1 MNDIYETIN
10 KIANA
15 NKKRENQSGYP
26 VDKFPPVMSELIDT
40 LHDDSQIPMEIIGNA
55 VLAAASMACQSLVDL
70 ELSHNTTPELCSLYL
85 LTLAESGEG
94 KTTINKQVMAPFYEF
109 MDELYADY
117 EHRLFKYK
125 GEVEL
130 WRIKKKVL
138 EREVSSAY
146 KHPDE
151 EEGESVE
158 EKEKKVRLHI
168 DNEPQKP
175 KRLTLIYED
184 TTLKALTDGMDV
196 CSHGGLISDEAIIF
210 FKGYTNDK
218 FGILNKGWEGGVYAH
233 KRADGTDTLI
243 KPCLTVSLMTQPR
256 VAKDYFRKG
265 EGIAKDV
272 GFLARF
278 LFSEAKST
286 IGNRTDNTDFSRSRK
301 CLNIFHDRIR
311 ALLSQQKEYITS
323 NKFSKKT
330 LTLSAKALAVKKQ
343 FGNEINDKIGLE
355 SSHIKEIL
363 SKSGTNAA
371 RIAAIFHCFNDNSNN
386 EISPEH
392 MTDACDIMRWYNE
405 QAKKLFYFTSEDYQ
419 FEMDVKEI
427 YFWLEKRFMHNKFIP
442 IEFNTLRQY
451 APNKF
456 RSTGRLKVIFDQLVA
471 QNLVVYAQTRPGGCV
486 YILPVLSRNIISQSG
501 NFYYTNPSDSVA
513 AQQAVLLSSG
523 VFVPAQPQPGTEN
536 TLLNKPFFQFKTSRD
551 IHGRLRN
558 VNINSR

>member
-10 KIANA
+10 KIDNA

-117 EHRLFKYK
+117 EHRLSKYK

-371 RIAAIFHCFNDNSNN
+371 RIAAIFHCFNDNCNN
-386 EISPEH
+386 EISPEQ

-405 QAKKLFYFTSEDYQ
+405 QAQKLFYFTSENYQ
-419 FEMDVKEI
+419 FEIDVKEV
-427 YFWLEKRFMHNKFIP
+427 YFWVKDKFTKNGFAP
-442 IEFNTLRQY
+442 IEFNTLRQGTI
-451 APNKF
+451 NRF
-456 RSTGRLKVIFDQLVA
+456 RNSKKLKEIFDQLVA
-471 QNLVVYAQTRPGGCV
+471 QDCIVYARTRAAGCEYV
-486 YILPVLSRNIISQSG
+486 LPVISSKYITMSYP
-501 NFYYTNPSDSVA
+501 NFYVNAPGFIKAQSVI
-513 AQQAVLLSSG
+513 QLSSN
-523 VFVPAQPQPGTEN
+523 VFVPAQPEPGTGNITLN
-536 TLLNKPFFQFKTSRD
+536 TPFSEFKTSKD
-551 IHGRLRN
+551 IQGKLPH
-558 VNINSR
+558 VNLNDT